1 MQRTKIHKVRLTEMQ
16 YNSLQVLKQY
26 NVNISQFIRTAIKE
40 KLAKD
45 WKNIKEKKQKNT
57 CPF

>member
-1 MQRTKIHKVRLTEMQ
+1 MKRTKIHRVRLTEAQ

-26 NVNISQFIRTAIKE
+26 NVNISQFIRQSIKE
-40 KLAKD
+40 KFDRD
-45 WKNIKEKKQKNT
+45 WKNIKENKQQNK